1 MSSVPAVVAFQ
12 ALLFGLHF
20 GKLHISRHLRDAWR
34 ALIFQEY
41 PRKVVCSEQEWLPI
55 PIKFPSNS
63 VSLWM
68 INRQWDWR
76 KTEATSMSK
85 PQTTGYWQLRGPQ
98 SSLIAW
104 MIESAPQIAKNSD
117 ILTVWW
123 LNGLG
128 ERLPG
133 SSSQEPNMTPLGGF
147 FLSAL
152 SLNYTCNHLNKFI
165 NQVKLKDS
173 CARAMS
179 PLGQGNKNVIPTN
192 VPSLTYFRFPFMA
205 VWSSSLC
212 NSRYRMP
219 ILWVWRTVIQRV
231 FAQETLHDQLH
242 SKHDGSWSGESLSE
256 WML

>member
-1 MSSVPAVVAFQ
+1 MRLRKNRGNINVKTTDHRILATQGATE
-12 ALLFGLHF
+12 LHDR
-20 GKLHISRHLRDAWR
+20 LD
-34 ALIFQEY
+34 
-41 PRKVVCSEQEWLPI
+41 
-55 PIKFPSNS
+55 
-63 VSLWM
+63 
-68 INRQWDWR
+68 DWIG
-76 KTEATSMSK
+76 T
-85 PQTTGYWQLRGPQ
+85 P
-98 SSLIAW
+98 
-104 MIESAPQIAKNSD
+104 NSD

-123 LNGLG
+123 LNRLG

-152 SLNYTCNHLNKFI
+152 LLNYTRNRLNKFI

-173 CARAMS
+173 CASAMS